1 MDTKIDFLALYEEI
15 YRLMPQ
21 GNLQDLMDVC
31 YKVTNIPILIVDITY
46 NVLGISPNK
55 PTGDYLWDY
64 LLQHRG
70 YESDKIEI
78 TLKDGII
85 KSVDMN
91 KAPYVIDWG
100 SQKGHPKIQG
110 IVRINNNVEAYVTMN
125 CSGSVV
131 TDDKLKAMEIIQSVC
146 TYFFKGRE
154 SEGNMSHTY
163 QKVFMTELMNDKI
176 QSSDQL
182 YRWFADMNFQPK
194 PPYLIAA
201 VSAYEENGRLVLSLI
216 RKSIQSLQHSKL
228 MLIRNNILYILYFEY
243 DNKLPL
249 SKSFNDILQRY
260 DGHCGISMTFDN
272 LLQFSCHREQA
283 YMALSVGEAIH
294 NPGRLYLYQ
303 ELMLPAL
310 FIDKV
315 KALPK
320 ENYIP
325 RVLFDIKRYDDE
337 NSTEFLLT
345 VRTYILCLHNTTDTA
360 SKLHIHRNT
369 LLYRLNKIE
378 ELFNISL
385 KDSNLCFHFLTAFY
399 MLELEN
405 KLST

>member
-1 MDTKIDFLALYEEI
+1 MDNQINFLNLYEEI
-15 YRLMPQ
+15 YRIMPS

-31 YKVTNIPILIVDITY
+31 YKATHIPILIVDITY
-46 NVLGISPNK
+46 NVLGIAPNE

-78 TLKDGII
+78 MLKDGII
-85 KSVDMN
+85 KSVDTN

-100 SQKGHPKIQG
+100 SQEGHPKIQG
-110 IVRINNNVEAYVTMN
+110 IVRVNNNVEAYVTMN
-125 CSGSVV
+125 CSSSAI

-154 SEGNMSHTY
+154 NEGNMSHTY

-176 QSSDQL
+176 KSSVQL
-182 YRWFADMNFQPK
+182 NRWFTDMNFQPK
-194 PPYLIAA
+194 PPYLITAI
-201 VSAYEENGRLVLSLI
+201 SAYEGNGRLVLSLI
-216 RKSIQSLQHSKL
+216 KKSIQVIQHNKL
-228 MLIRNNILYILYFEY
+228 MLIRNNVLYILYFEY
-243 DNKLPL
+243 DGRLASFKT
-249 SKSFNDILQRY
+249 FNDILNRY
-260 DGHCGISMTFDN
+260 DGHCGISMIFDN

-283 YMALSVGEAIH
+283 YTALSVGESMRT
-294 NPGRLYLYQ
+294 PGRLYLYQ
-303 ELMLPAL
+303 DFMLPAL

-315 KALPK
+315 KNLPK

-325 RVLFDIKRYDDE
+325 RILFDIKRYDDE

-345 VRTYILCLHNTTDTA
+345 MRTYLLCLHNTTDTA

-385 KDSNLCFHFLTAFY
+385 KDSDLCFHLLTAFY

-405 KLST
+405 KLSS